1 MSCFREHFLEPYVM
15 VRRTAFLPLFDERF
29 INYGFNKVQWIEN
42 LRYFGYEF
50 SVLSQAYAVDIPHSL
65 SFLWGKITCRSGY
78 AKEYNKG
85 FKIRNVEMLNLY
97 RRFLYELR
105 RNYSDDSR
113 QLLCL
118 RKSYYRLFG

>member
-1 MSCFREHFLEPYVM
+1 MDL
-15 VRRTAFLPLFDERF
+15 TK
-29 INYGFNKVQWIEN
+29 FNGLKIYAILDMN
-42 LRYFGYEF
+42 
-50 SVLSQAYAVDIPHSL
+50 SVSSL
-65 SFLWGKITCRSGY
+65 KRMLSGY

-105 RNYSDDSR
+105 RNHSDDSR

-118 RKSYYRLFG
+118 PKSCNHINVNLYRY